1 MPQLK
6 ETDVE
11 TVFADLTFV
20 AALKPREKQSS
31 SSKPLSAQ
39 IEELTR

>member
-1 MPQLK
+1 MFQLR

-20 AALKPREKQSS
+20 AALKPRGKKP
-31 SSKPLSAQ
+31 SKTLPRQ
-39 IEELTR
+39 IEELKR